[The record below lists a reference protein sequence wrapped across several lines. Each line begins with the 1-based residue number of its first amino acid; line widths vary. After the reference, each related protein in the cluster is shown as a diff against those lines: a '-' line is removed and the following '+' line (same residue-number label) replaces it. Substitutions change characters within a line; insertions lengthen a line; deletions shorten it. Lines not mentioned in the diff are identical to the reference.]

1 MDIKFK
7 VKSVVIDDWL
17 EVERSIDLLVIMLEE
32 RVDEDAMISTE
43 VELAVVKVVSL
54 FKKVLTLEDIER
66 SE

>member
-1 MDIKFK
+1 ML
-7 VKSVVIDDWL
+7 DDWL

>member
-7 VKSVVIDDWL
+7 VRSVVLDDWL

-32 RVDEDAMISTE
+32 RVDEDVMISTE

-54 FKKVLTLEDIER
+54 FKKVLTLEDIEK